1 MIERI
6 PYVLLLGVFCGLV
19 SLYFTKV
26 MNRVEGMYRN
36 LNNYW
41 KKFVVGG
48 IMLSVL
54 IFIFPPLYG
63 EGYDTISSLLNG
75 QFSHIMDK
83 SMFYSLNGY
92 LLGIADIPYADLVV

>member
-1 MIERI
+1 MFPFSQTEAFVIERI

-48 IMLSVL
+48 DHAECADLH
-54 IFIFPPLYG
+54 
-63 EGYDTISSLLNG
+63 ISSALW
-75 QFSHIMDK
+75 
-83 SMFYSLNGY
+83 
-92 LLGIADIPYADLVV
+92 

>member
-1 MIERI
+1 
-6 PYVLLLGVFCGLV
+6 
-19 SLYFTKV
+19 

-83 SMFYSLNGY
+83 SMFYSLNDTYWGLQIFLTLILLFKVFASSATMLEAVVVVY
-92 LLGIADIPYADLVV
+92 LLPVCI